1 MSQPD
6 NFVFARGELRLAL
19 WPSFEYSKT
28 SLNAEELSIEP
39 KLETKKLANFEGM
52 GGTKAQ
58 VTLVDE
64 AIVNMTLTNLTHEVI
79 AAALGAESAIRAV
92 ETVTDETIVI
102 GTFGLM
108 HPLKRMPVGA
118 ITVTASDGSPL
129 VEGKDYILAG
139 HGGLI
144 PIKGG
149 SLLATGET
157 LLASYQAAAVIQFEA
172 LVKPNSYY
180 RFRFDGINIYTGKRM
195 LVDGHKIELTPSTFD
210 LSGKDFQRQKVQV
223 ALLEDNSIIATAAE
237 RAAGLSQLSKY
248 WRMQQEN

>member
-19 WPSFEYSKT
+19 WPSFEYGP
-28 SLNAEELSIEP
+28 SLNAEELTIEP

-118 ITVTASDGSPL
+118 ITVKASDGSPL

-195 LVDGHKIELTPSTFD
+195 LVDGHKVELTPSTFD

-248 WRMQQEN
+248 WRIQQEN